1 MLQGRHG
8 FAADNLVSAR
18 VVLANGTAVMASA
31 TENKDLFW
39 AVRGAGHNFGIVTS
53 YDLKTYDVEKT
64 WNMIALSFTQDK
76 LERFFSTWNKLEDQ
90 YPDPG
95 MLVMNGVM
103 NRNEQVDTKHV
114 SLFSHLIFLLFSFTD
129 L

>member
-18 VVLANGTAVMASA
+18 VVLANGTAVTASA

-53 YDLKTYDVEKT
+53 YDLKTFDVENT

-76 LERFFSTWNKLEDQ
+76 LEGFFTTWNKLEDQ

-114 SLFSHLIFLLFSFTD
+114 SQPSHRSLFFSY
-129 L
+129 